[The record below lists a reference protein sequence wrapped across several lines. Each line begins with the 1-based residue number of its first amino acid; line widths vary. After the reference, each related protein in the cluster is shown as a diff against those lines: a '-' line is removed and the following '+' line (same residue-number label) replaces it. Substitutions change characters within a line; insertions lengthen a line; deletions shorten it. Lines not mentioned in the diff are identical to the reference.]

1 MSEQALWAIVLS
13 GMLVTYAMRLSFI
26 ALIPIAWLPPLLQ
39 RGLRFVPPAILAA
52 IITPE
57 LLRPFGVWDFS
68 FQNHRLLAGLLA
80 AMVAWRFRNTWL
92 TIGVGMGALWL
103 LSLVS

>member
-1 MSEQALWAIVLS
+1 MSEQALWVIVLS
-13 GMLVTYAMRLSFI
+13 GMAVTYAMRLSFV
-26 ALIPIAWLPPLLQ
+26 ALIPIAWLPPILR

-57 LLRPFGVWDFS
+57 LLRPLGDWDLS
-68 FQNHRLLAGLLA
+68 LGNHRLLAGLLA
-80 AMVAWRFRNTWL
+80 ALVAWRFRNTWL

-103 LSLVS
+103 LSLLS

>member
-1 MSEQALWAIVLS
+1 MSDQTLWVIVLS
-13 GMLVTYAMRLSFI
+13 GMLVTYAIRLSFI

-57 LLRPFGVWDFS
+57 LLRPFGAWDLS
-68 FQNHRLLAGLLA
+68 LQNHRLLAGLLA
-80 AMVAWRFRNTWL
+80 ALIAWRFRNTWL
-92 TIGVGMGALWL
+92 TIAAGMGALWL
-103 LSLVS
+103 LSLIS